1 MKKAIITTSILALF
15 SGAVIAAEYDVVLQS
30 MSNVTISN
38 PDNTQGIVAGK
49 YSGKSVSM
57 SDVKYNDIS
66 VTVDY
71 DDNSITTQLHGG
83 ITRISK
89 GTLTVED
96 STFKNIN
103 MHSQYQVQGGAIYVN
118 DVGAKAVITGS
129 TFDSITSSVGDYTPS
144 SALPFAMGSAIINY
158 RGDLSVSDTDFNN
171 NKVVANKA
179 EHSAEGGAIYLMM
192 TGKPDTHHT
201 EGEKVSFTN
210 VKFTNNSAVSVANN
224 NEHSAGGAIIVQG
237 RYDGVYDSTRSLTF
251 TDTVFQNNQAG
262 WGGAIYSDTQSMTF
276 NVSAGKELAYTGN
289 KSLDGDNAGG
299 FIYMDVHSPDGGATY
314 KDVFATFN
322 IAENAKLTIGDGTVG
337 YDSIASSNNHATINK
352 TGAGSLVVNS
362 SMEYF
367 TGSLNVEAGKM
378 EANNG
383 LGAKAITIANGA
395 TLGLQINGNNTLS
408 NSSLVFT
415 NNGTLVLTSKVGLA
429 SGDYTVS
436 ATEIADYG
444 VTKTYGGVL
453 VGNIFTVAES
463 QKVEVGAEVSTVV
476 ENNGIVEITTNENT
490 SVSMAFNAESATVNK
505 VVEATETLVESIGA
519 DFVQMGAY
527 EFDVSMEEG
536 DTVVLSFYVGDST
549 LKASDFSIFHK
560 SEGGQWGKAEDV
572 SGISYDGEYLSFV
585 VSHFSS
591 YGYAAVPEPSTY
603 AAIFGALALA
613 FVIYR
618 RRK

>member
-15 SGAVIAAEYDVVLQS
+15 VGAAMAVEASNDVISKTGSIHGGYVNEKSDITITDSSYNNISLTANGGEGNNAVVYGGIVYVNNGTETTNTINNSTFSNISVSAYWQGQGTAIAVDGSHLSVNNSSFLNNTTSSEIGVNSIGS
-30 MSNVTISN
+30 MGGAISIFNSTNTTISN
-38 PDNTQGIVAGK
+38 
-49 YSGKSVSM
+49 
-57 SDVKYNDIS
+57 
-66 VTVDY
+66 
-71 DDNSITTQLHGG
+71 
-83 ITRISK
+83 
-89 GTLTVED
+89 
-96 STFKNIN
+96 
-103 MHSQYQVQGGAIYVN
+103 
-118 DVGAKAVITGS
+118 S
-129 TFDSITSSVGDYTPS
+129 TFDGNKSLGIGSLWGYGGAVYIKSSIVSISNSILKDNAVSNDV
-144 SALPFAMGSAIINY
+144 FEGS
-158 RGDLSVSDTDFNN
+158 
-171 NKVVANKA
+171 
-179 EHSAEGGAIYLMM
+179 GGAIYLQTSSNLSITDSEI
-192 TGKPDTHHT
+192 TG
-201 EGEKVSFTN
+201 N
-210 VKFTNNSAVSVANN
+210 VASS
-224 NEHSAGGAIIVQG
+224 GGAI
-237 RYDGVYDSTRSLTF
+237 RARSGSLVT
-251 TDTVFQNNQAG
+251 
-262 WGGAIYSDTQSMTF
+262 I
-276 NVSAGKELAYTGN
+276 NVSADKSFSYTGN
-289 KSLDGDNAGG
+289 KAADDESGG
-299 FIYMDVHSPDGGATY
+299 FINMSSSSSN
-314 KDVFATFN
+314 FN
-322 IAENAKLTIGDGTVG
+322 VAENAKLTIGDGTVG
-337 YDSIASSNNHATINK
+337 YDSIAGDASSTINK
-352 TGAGSLVVNS
+352 AGAGSLVVNS

-476 ENNGIVEITTNENT
+476 ENNGIVEIKTDESTT
-490 SVSMAFNAESATVNK
+490 VSMAFNAESATVNK

-603 AAIFGALALA
+603 AAIFGAIALG